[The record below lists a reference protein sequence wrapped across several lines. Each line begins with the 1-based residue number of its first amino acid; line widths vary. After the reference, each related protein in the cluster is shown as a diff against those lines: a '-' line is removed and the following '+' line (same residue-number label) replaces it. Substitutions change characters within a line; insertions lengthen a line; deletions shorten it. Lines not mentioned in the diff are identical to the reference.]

1 MIEVATFF
9 LSLLRPV
16 NQLEG
21 VHKEHR
27 FRFIHT
33 HQAAKVLS
41 VIGDGD
47 AD

>member
-1 MIEVATFF
+1 MKEVATLF
-9 LSLLRPV
+9 LSFVRTV

-21 VHKEHR
+21 VHQEDR

-33 HQAAKVLS
+33 HQAAQVLS
-41 VIGDGD
+41 VIGDGN